1 MRQLIHKLA
10 RTGIHPDT
18 PFHLANKVKVLN
30 NANLLILVVSVF
42 YTIIGT
48 YYEYYLAI
56 VFTFFS
62 VMSTALSFIMLHRG
76 AYRFVFHYIMCYGL
90 LFLLSFSFLFGGLNN
105 SHYYFLF
112 MPVACNILF
121 DDLKPTLLYLFASI
135 LLMLTSVA
143 YIDYCEPYYPMD
155 ADMKPFGY
163 PNVVF
168 VSLLVYLG
176 VRLFK
181 QDNVRYTATI
191 SEQRQSLEEKNREIT
206 DSINYAKKI
215 QSALIPSAEAFN
227 AHFKDS
233 FIVFRPK
240 DIVSGDFYWV
250 SKKGSRVYYATA
262 DCTGHGVPGG
272 FMTMLGIS
280 FLDEIVNEKNV
291 HEPAEIL
298 NQLRDRIVTTLKQ
311 SGSAGENKDGMDIAL
326 CCIDTDTNVLRY
338 AAANNSVYVLGASDK
353 KLRELKP
360 DKQPVG
366 FHHGPAPFSSNMLQL
381 QPGDC
386 VYTFSDGYADQFGG
400 EKGKKF
406 KYKNLEELLIRTHK
420 DFKTQQTLLDETF
433 EKWKGELEQVD
444 DVLLIGVR
452 L

>member
-1 MRQLIHKLA
+1 VRALLHKIA
-10 RTGIHPDT
+10 RTGVRPDT
-18 PFHLANKVKVLN
+18 PFHLRNKITVLN
-30 NANLLILVVSVF
+30 NANLLITFISIF
-42 YTIIGT
+42 YTVVGA

-62 VMSTALSFIMLHRG
+62 IFSTTLAFFMLHRG
-76 AYRFVFHYIMCYGL
+76 RYRFVFHYIMWYGCI
-90 LFLLSFSFLFGGLNN
+90 FLASFSYLFGGLNN

-121 DDLKPTLLYLFASI
+121 DELKPTLIYLFVAI
-135 LLMLTSVA
+135 LLMLASVA

-155 ADMKPFGY
+155 ADLKPFGY

-168 VSLLVYLG
+168 VSLLIFLG

-181 QDNVRYTATI
+181 QDNVRYADTI
-191 SEQRQSLEEKNREIT
+191 NEQRQSLEEKNREIT

-227 AHFKDS
+227 AHFRDS
-233 FIVFRPK
+233 FIVFKPK
-240 DIVSGDFYWV
+240 DIVSGDFYWIT
-250 SKKGSRVYYATA
+250 KKGAKIFYATA

-280 FLDEIVNEKNV
+280 FLDEIVNERNV
-291 HEPAEIL
+291 DEPAEIL
-298 NQLRDRIVTTLKQ
+298 NQLRDRIVSTLKQ

-326 CCIDTDTNVLRY
+326 CCLDTETRMLRY
-338 AAANNSVYVLGASDK
+338 AAANNSVYVLGASDRR
-353 KLRELKP
+353 LRELKP

-366 FHHGPAPFSSNMLQL
+366 FHHQPAPFTSNMLQL
-381 QPGDC
+381 EEGDC

-406 KYKNLEELLIRTHK
+406 KYKNLEELLLRSHT
-420 DFKTQQTLLDETF
+420 DFALQESLLNDTF

-444 DVLLIGVR
+444 DVLLIGIRV
-452 L
+452 